1 MLPHTSYKRIYHN
14 RCLPQITRMEV
25 GGRVK
30 IDGGKGAGY
39 VSAQKTPLVNT
50 TTVQGSATYSTYRTT
65 S

>member
-1 MLPHTSYKRIYHN
+1 
-14 RCLPQITRMEV
+14 MEV